1 MHQRRPD
8 GRPHAYSCLGNMAT
22 PIDHVLDLAA
32 DASFVCGQSEAVQ
45 RLNAIVGHIA
55 RTGIAVLLVGESG
68 TGKETYAHLIH
79 RLSGEKDTPLKK
91 LSCAAWEPGHL
102 LSRLEAHLQTHA
114 GDGVEGVKT
123 LYLDGIDEL
132 DLASQKVL
140 LSLLRDGNGSEVGKS
155 RLRLISS
162 ASQELRAEV
171 ESGRFRRDLYFRING
186 VCLHLPPLR
195 ERKEDIPALI
205 EHFLAKHAM
214 ELKRQTPVLGRQ
226 EVELLIA
233 HDWPGNIRELANL
246 VQKIVA
252 LGNPAITV
260 ADLGTTGRA
269 GRSAPKASQTFS
281 LKAAARAASRQAER
295 ELILKA
301 LERTHWNRKRAAQ
314 ELQISYKSLLYKIK
328 QTGVESTKASER

>member
-1 MHQRRPD
+1 M
-8 GRPHAYSCLGNMAT
+8 GTS
-22 PIDHVLDLAA
+22 IDHGVGPAD
-32 DASFVCGQSEAVQ
+32 DASFVGGQSEAVQ
-45 RLNAIVGHIA
+45 RLNAIVGQIA
-55 RTGIAVLLVGESG
+55 RTEIAVLLVGESG
-68 TGKETYAHLIH
+68 TGKETYARLIH
-79 RLSGEKDTPLKK
+79 RLSEQRDVPLRK
-91 LSCAAWEPGHL
+91 LSCAAWEPGQL
-102 LSRLEAHLQTHA
+102 LSRLKAHLQTQP
-114 GDGVEGVKT
+114 GDGVGGVKT

-140 LSLLRDGNGSEVGKS
+140 LSLLRDGDGGGVGKS

-186 VCLHLPPLR
+186 VCLRLPPLR

-205 EHFLAKHAM
+205 QHFLAKHAM
-214 ELKRQTPVLGRQ
+214 ELRRQTPVLGSQ

-246 VQKIVA
+246 VQEMVA
-252 LGNPAITV
+252 LGNPAMAV

-269 GRSAPKASQTFS
+269 VRSAPKASQTFS

-301 LERTHWNRKRAAQ
+301 LERTRWNRKRAAQ
-314 ELQISYKSLLYKIK
+314 ELKISYKSLLYKIK
-328 QTGVESTKASER
+328 QTCVEGEKASE

>member
-1 MHQRRPD
+1 M
-8 GRPHAYSCLGNMAT
+8 GTS
-22 PIDHVLDLAA
+22 IDHSLGP
-32 DASFVCGQSEAVQ
+32 DASFVGGQSEAVQ
-45 RLNAIVGHIA
+45 RLNAIVGQIA
-55 RTGIAVLLVGESG
+55 RTEIAVLLVGESG
-68 TGKETYAHLIH
+68 TGKETYARLIH
-79 RLSGEKDTPLKK
+79 RLSEQRDVPLRK
-91 LSCAAWEPGHL
+91 LSCAAWEPGQL
-102 LSRLEAHLQTHA
+102 LSRLKAHLQTQP
-114 GDGVEGVKT
+114 GDGVGGVKT

-140 LSLLRDGNGSEVGKS
+140 LSLLRDGDGGGVGKS

-186 VCLHLPPLR
+186 VCLRLPPLR

-205 EHFLAKHAM
+205 QHFLAKHAM
-214 ELKRQTPVLGRQ
+214 ELRRQTPVLGSQ

-246 VQKIVA
+246 VQEMVA
-252 LGNPAITV
+252 LGNPAMAV

-269 GRSAPKASQTFS
+269 VRSAPKASQTFS

-301 LERTHWNRKRAAQ
+301 LERTRWNRKRAAQ
-314 ELQISYKSLLYKIK
+314 ELKISYKSLLYKIK
-328 QTGVESTKASER
+328 QTCVEGEKASE